1 MADTPDVAILAQAIE
16 AHDESVVSTLSA
28 LTDRCLVDTQNRT
41 LFDVAILAS
50 HAEVIALLASDAK
63 ALEFAAPIDP
73 KTKDPIR
80 HAAAM
85 HDVEYPISKLENVL
99 QQSFGEGLAYGRTP
113 LLTACHAGNTDAIE
127 SLTAAGAKT
136 NVKDAI
142 GLTAPELAFYA
153 HGETGLRNFLAA
165 YDSSNLSALPVGK
178 RLLRE
183 TFAFPDTMEELLRIA
198 KLDAYARR
206 LLFCYRCAWLDI
218 DAVKSMLADGHDPN
232 KGLTA
237 EINPL
242 WEACTS
248 ELLWDEAIPGG
259 FEMAYHLTK
268 HWGHP
273 GASSVSFD
281 SALLNEDGS
290 NFGKLFSEASR
301 KQKEQVKTVEKM
313 TIDPD
318 TERDVIARRIAML
331 DVLLAAGADV
341 GLARKKLEFGTFSDL
356 KDMQLVDVADHLK
369 RRGGTAGKPPK
380 KRKPASSTFWELV
393 GETGLNTEYW
403 PEEGEGG
410 LIRLVLHNV
419 YGPVDGLTLAVR
431 LSQDA
436 SEPGGEWRELKPVR
450 ESIDV
455 DGEILSRG
463 DLTEPVYGE
472 APWEAIYELPLVKG
486 DAAKALWIRL
496 DHDDEALR
504 GELDAWVFA
513 KGNGK

>member
-1 MADTPDVAILAQAIE
+1 MADTPDVVILVQAIE
-16 AHDESVVSTLSA
+16 AHDASVVATLSA
-28 LTDRCLVDTQNRT
+28 LTDRCLVDAHNRT
-41 LFDVAILAS
+41 LFDVAILAN
-50 HAEVIALLASDAK
+50 HAEVIALLASDSK

-99 QQSFGEGLAYGRTP
+99 QQSFGEGLVYGRTP
-113 LLTACHAGNTDAIE
+113 LQTACRAGNNDAIE
-127 SLTAAGAKT
+127 SLLAAGAKT

-142 GLTAPELAFYA
+142 GLTVPELAFYA
-153 HGETGLRNFLAA
+153 HGEMGLRSFIAA
-165 YDSSNLSALPVGK
+165 SASNNQSALPVGK

-183 TFAFPDTMEELLRIA
+183 TFAFPDTMEKLLCIA

-218 DAVKSMLADGHDPN
+218 DAVKTMLADGHDPN

-248 ELLWDEAIPGG
+248 ALLWDETIPGG
-259 FEMAYHLTK
+259 LEMAYHFTM

-281 SALLNEDGS
+281 NALLNEDGS
-290 NFGKLFSEASR
+290 NFGKLFSGAKR
-301 KQKEQVKTVEKM
+301 KQKEQIKMVETM

-331 DVLLAAGADV
+331 DVLLGAGADT
-341 GLARKKLEFGTFSDL
+341 GLARKKLDFGTFADL
-356 KDMQLVDVADHLK
+356 KDMQLGDVADRLK
-369 RRGGTAGKPPK
+369 RRRGAASTPPK
-380 KRKPASSTFWELV
+380 KRKPASSTFWELA

-403 PEEGEGG
+403 PEEGAGG
-410 LIRLVLHNV
+410 LLRLILHNV
-419 YGPVDGLTLAVR
+419 YGPVDGVSLSVR
-431 LSQDA
+431 LSQDT
-436 SEPGGEWRELKPVR
+436 SEPGGKWRELKPVQ
-450 ESIDV
+450 ETIDV
-455 DGEILSRG
+455 DGEILSRA
-463 DLTEPVYGE
+463 DLAEPVYGE
-472 APWEAIYELPLVKG
+472 APWEASYELPLSKG

-496 DHDDEALR
+496 DHEDEALR

-513 KGNGK
+513 KG